1 MKDKISKIIKGRGEL
16 YFNGRQE
23 VELYNYA
30 KGVNLLN
37 NGDEVSIDLSLFWCL
52 SRGFVLL
59 TGFLTRG
66 FISIG

>member
-16 YFNGRQE
+16 YFNGREE

-37 NGDEVSIDLSLFWCL
+37 NGDEVSMDLSLVW
-52 SRGFVLL
+52 
-59 TGFLTRG
+59 
-66 FISIG
+66 